1 MNRFPLAGITV
12 ADFTWIGAGS
22 YTTKILADFGA
33 DVIKIE
39 SAERLDT
46 LRDAKPFQGGVRGV
60 NRSGYF
66 ADRNSSKRSVTLN
79 LKTEEGRALARR
91 LIERSDVVANNFTPG
106 TMEKF
111 GFGHEAVRAFKPD
124 IVYIAMSMHGQVG

>member
-39 SAERLDT
+39 SVERLDT
-46 LRDAKPFQGGVRGV
+46 LREAKPFQGGVRGV

-66 ADRNSSKRSVTLN
+66 ADPTRCPPKLAASICWATS
-79 LKTEEGRALARR
+79 ALASWNPAARR
-91 LIERSDVVANNFTPG
+91 G
-106 TMEKF
+106 GM
-111 GFGHEAVRAFKPD
+111 G
-124 IVYIAMSMHGQVG
+124 VGK

>member
-1 MNRFPLAGITV
+1 MNRLPLAGITV

-22 YTTKILADFGA
+22 YTTKMLADCGA

-46 LRDAKPFQGGVRGV
+46 LRDARPFQGGVRGV

-79 LKTEEGRALARR
+79 MKTEEGRALARR

-111 GFGHEAVRAFKPD
+111 GLAGLVD
-124 IVYIAMSMHGQVG
+124 WVWLW